1 MPNLVTTDRF
11 DQLSTEFFKKS
22 HRLVFSQLS
31 LSAIEQDILVLF
43 LTKLS
48 KAKWEDFSDENGCL
62 IPGSV
67 PEYAFTAD
75 VLARWLNKE
84 KRALFATLH
93 KPASRLIRKTIGIRD
108 DANKRFVFLTLFT
121 KISYENGTLTLKP
134 NEELFK
140 EIFVVSKGH
149 AQIPH
154 NEFRSI
160 ESEHAKRLF
169 TIFCRFRE
177 KGELQDQSINDLHA
191 MFGLLNEKGELNKS
205 SYAKT
210 SMLIKRII
218 EPAIHEIAE
227 KVPDLSFSVC
237 PLDEKRLGY
246 SLIKTNKRIIGIYFR
261 YSWKQKTKEIEQLEA
276 TPIPSNSF
284 ELAIYT
290 YMLLEKN
297 TLHEVTKEGL
307 DALGSNMMQLATDGF
322 SFGPEMIEKIKDCS
336 CLLK

>member
-1 MPNLVTTDRF
+1 MPNLVTTDHF

-31 LSAIEQDILVLF
+31 LSAIEQDVLALF

-75 VLARWLNKE
+75 VLAKWLNKD

-93 KPASRLIRKTIGIRD
+93 KPASRLIQKTIGIRD
-108 DANKRFVFLTLFT
+108 DAKKRFIFLTLFT

-154 NEFRSI
+154 KEFRSL

-177 KGELQDQSINDLHA
+177 RGELQDQSINDLHA

-218 EPAIHEIAE
+218 EPAICEIAE
-227 KVPDLSFSVC
+227 KVPDLAFSVC
-237 PLDEKRLGY
+237 PLDEKRFGY
-246 SLIKTNKRIIGIYFR
+246 SLIKMNKRIIGIRFR
-261 YSWKQKTKEIEQLEA
+261 YYWKQKTKNEDQSEP
-276 TPIPSNSF
+276 TFIPSDAL

-290 YMLLEKN
+290 HTLLEENK
-297 TLHEVTKEGL
+297 LHEVTKEGL
-307 DALGSNMMQLATDGF
+307 DALGLNMMQLVTDGF
-322 SFGPEMIEKIKDCS
+322 SFSQEMIEKIKYCS
-336 CLLK
+336 SVLK